1 MLGLY
6 PGSRDG
12 FVANFWEGL
21 TRRLY
26 GGSERVLKYLARYA
40 RRVAISNHRLRTLEN
55 SRVSFDWKDYEKC
68 VTPRAMVS
76 LDSIQEGGTQSNPV
90 RQTGRLNLT
99 QYQSLKF
106 KNPSG

>member
-26 GGSERVLKYLARYA
+26 GGPERVLKYLARYTH
-40 RRVAISNHRLRTLEN
+40 RVAISNHRLRTLEN
-55 SRVSFDWKDYEKC
+55 ARVSFDWKDYAQRGRTKIRFLSEKC
-68 VTPRAMVS
+68 VTPRATVC
-76 LDSIQEGGTQSNPV
+76 P
-90 RQTGRLNLT
+90 
-99 QYQSLKF
+99 
-106 KNPSG
+106 

>member
-26 GGSERVLKYLARYA
+26 DGPERVLKYLARYTH
-40 RRVAISNHRLRTLEN
+40 RVAISNHRLRTLEN

-68 VTPRAMVS
+68 VTPRATVC
-76 LDSIQEGGTQSNPV
+76 P
-90 RQTGRLNLT
+90 
-99 QYQSLKF
+99 
-106 KNPSG
+106 